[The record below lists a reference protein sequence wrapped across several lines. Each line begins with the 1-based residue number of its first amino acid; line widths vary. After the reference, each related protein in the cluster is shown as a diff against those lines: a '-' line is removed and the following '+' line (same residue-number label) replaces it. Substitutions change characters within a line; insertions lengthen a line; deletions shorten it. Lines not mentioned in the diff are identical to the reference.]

1 MKFINNTIALLL
13 CAASMGLQAQTGVSP
28 DSLYSPYL
36 LNYLPANSPEWMIQ
50 MATPHKAN
58 YNALVDSFNAY
69 LMRTPGARR
78 KSPETKQV
86 VNHFRRFQKAY
97 SRFVQPDGTIFLP
110 KASDYHREIE
120 DVNREALHARAMRA
134 KSQKEGSDAE
144 QWRVLSPVV
153 TYDIEHKQ
161 LSPAQANIQ
170 RMRASVSNPNILY
183 CGSETGLIFRST
195 DKGETWT
202 PCAGGEWLSG
212 EVTSVD
218 VSSTNPDRVL
228 VGAGGVFWLS
238 DDAGENWRNITP
250 VRNKYARTSAAMF
263 QPGNDNVIL
272 AGDRAQLWLSVDGGN
287 NWSSKL
293 QGLVFDVRFS
303 KQNPNVCYVAIEQEQ
318 TVKLYKSV
326 DGGENWNMLT
336 LDEQPLISARIGLSD
351 APNGA
356 DYVYMWACR
365 RTSLSRPGPLFFS
378 GPPLLYKSTDGGAS
392 FEVMDPVSQME
403 TVDKDGGQGYY
414 DLVCVASPTDPETI
428 LVGVIQLYRSTD
440 GGKTISNVGGYYGKF
455 DLHCDMQSIQT
466 NGNDTWLSTDGGV
479 IYSSDFFENDA
490 QPKVRGIYASEM
502 WGFDQGWNEDIMV
515 GGRNHNGNMSQLDR
529 YNGASIYMRGSER
542 PTGYVF
548 LSNPRKVLYSDA
560 SSAVL
565 VPDDWHDEFI
575 PLLEY
580 WFYPKESSQFGVGL
594 EFDPRYAQSF
604 YIIRGMGDE
613 DYKVLWHTR
622 DDGLSFNAI
631 YTFEHPITAIAVSR
645 SNPDKIVVSTW
656 GRLYYSLDAGAS
668 FQEYELPE
676 EMTNSI
682 NYKIA
687 IHPTNENEIWLSD
700 NNPAGFWRTT
710 DDGSSWENR
719 DDGLTFLNWE
729 DKMEKHTVGRF
740 FLTGNEK
747 NAAYAIAFTQGFLN
761 ETYSTT
767 RGRVLYRDD
776 TTNGWVDFSEGL
788 PKVVNLN
795 RMLPFYKNGVIRL
808 ATNNGIWERPLIDR
822 EFKPIAQ
829 PLILNAG
836 SGDNTKADYPK
847 MIQLDS
853 YSIVNQ
859 ENAQWH
865 WEITPA
871 PLSITSYNVRNPQIT
886 IAPDQTYDIS
896 LTVTTPYGED
906 TKKIEGM
913 IFGGKTVE
921 EGEAESGGS
930 ESGGSESG
938 NENESETQ
946 PTGVTNNS
954 ANIRDILVLPG
965 NSVKVGEDI
974 LFIPQ
979 KTTGKVKIELYTAT
993 GELLYSAADESAQT
1007 VSTAGVAQGVYVYA
1021 AIDEAGFKEVGK
1033 LVVTN

>member
-1 MKFINNTIALLL
+1 MKIINNTIALLL
-13 CAASMGLQAQTGVSP
+13 CAVSMGLQAQTGHSP

-97 SRFVQPDGTIFLP
+97 SGFVQPDGTIRLP

-120 DVNREALHARAMRA
+120 EANREALHARAMRA
-134 KSQKEGSDAE
+134 KSQKEGSAAE

-153 TYDIEHKQ
+153 TYDIEHKK

-170 RMRASVSNPNILY
+170 RMRASVSNPDILY

-195 DKGETWT
+195 DKGETWN

-218 VSSTNPDRVL
+218 VSSTNPDKVL

-272 AGDRAQLWLSVDGGN
+272 AGDRGQLWLSVDGGN
-287 NWSSKL
+287 SWSSKL

-336 LDEQPLISARIGLSD
+336 LDSQPLISARIGLSD

-403 TVDKDGGQGYY
+403 SVDKDGGQGYY

-490 QPKVRGIYASEM
+490 QPKIRGIYASEM

-565 VPDDWHDEFI
+565 VPDDWRDEFV

-594 EFDPRYAQSF
+594 VFDPRYAQSF
-604 YIIRGMGDE
+604 YVIRGMGDE

-631 YTFEHPITAIAVSR
+631 YTFEQPITAIAVSH

-656 GRLYYSLDAGAS
+656 GRLYYSLDAGVT

-676 EMTNSI
+676 EMTNST

-687 IHPTNENEIWLSD
+687 IHPTNENEIWLSN

-710 DDGSSWENR
+710 DDGNSWEKL

-761 ETYSTT
+761 ETYTTT

-808 ATNNGIWERPLIDR
+808 ATNNGIWERPLMDR

-847 MIQLDS
+847 VIQLDS

-859 ENAQWH
+859 ENAQWK

-930 ESGGSESG
+930 ESGD
-938 NENESETQ
+938 ENESEQQ
-946 PTGVTNNS
+946 PTGVANNS
-954 ANIRDILVLPG
+954 ANIRDILVQPG

-974 LFIPQ
+974 SFIPQ
-979 KTTGKVKIELYTAT
+979 KTTGKVKIELYTAK
-993 GELLYSAADESAQT
+993 GELLYSGADEAAQI
-1007 VSTAGVAQGVYVYA
+1007 VSTAGFAQGVYFYA

-1033 LVVTN
+1033 LVVTD